1 MERDRRL
8 WPRYRPALRVA
19 VALEAAAWRVMGQLG
34 NVSMSGLRLSREW
47 GIDCAKMTTN
57 TPVTVEWLINGQLV
71 KMPGRVVRVCAD
83 FVSVH
88 FDYLLEQAVFQQLV
102 LQSQACALQWM
113 PDRVIVHGVLGP
125 KIVSEVLAAS
135 KAKRHID
142 LRFVREM
149 NGPGLGVSRLIIDR
163 QGTLDRCHPDIQAAL
178 DYSGICSDCRG
189 SCTRAGRRVGAA
201 AA

>member
-57 TPVTVEWLINGQLV
+57 TPVTVEWLIDGQLV

-113 PDRVIVHGVLGP
+113 PDRVIVHGVLGY
-125 KIVSEVLAAS
+125 KIVSEILVANQ
-135 KAKRHID
+135 AKRIVD
-142 LRFVREM
+142 LRFLRKM
-149 NGPGLGVSRLIIDR
+149 DGAGLGISRLIIDR
-163 QGTLDRCHPDIQAAL
+163 QGTLDRCHPDIRATL
-178 DYSGICSDCRG
+178 DQGGICGDCQGR
-189 SCTRAGRRVGAA
+189 CAQAGRRVGAA
-201 AA
+201 A